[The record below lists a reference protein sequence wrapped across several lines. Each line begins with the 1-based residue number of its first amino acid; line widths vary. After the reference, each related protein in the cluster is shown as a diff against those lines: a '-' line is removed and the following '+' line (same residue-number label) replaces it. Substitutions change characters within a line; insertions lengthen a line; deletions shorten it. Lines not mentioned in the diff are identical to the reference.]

1 MISAIESITIGV
13 RNLEDAL
20 AFYRGRLGWRIERD
34 VRASVSLLAA
44 WKLPVYSDLR
54 LVTLSCDGHAFGRL
68 RLAAFPGAPA
78 TVTRLDAGPDTVDAA
93 TDVGPKALDLYT
105 GAPIA
110 EAIAGLVAGGC
121 VARCEPQRFQI
132 GPHDTEELMLTG
144 PDGIPLLLMVGHR
157 PAAGA
162 RRFEPRA
169 GCFSEVATVSVVAGD
184 LDASRRFYQEGLG
197 YVHETT
203 DVELRG
209 ADRDAACRLLGIPTR
224 TRVHC
229 ALYRQPQQPSGK
241 VALFH
246 FYERTTGPL
255 RHPMRPG
262 QLGMTLFSCR
272 CSDLDAFAS
281 RLGRAGGKVE
291 TTIQHVAIDEGAP
304 CRVALVRGPNGEL
317 FELVER

>member
-1 MISAIESITIGV
+1 MISAIETITIGV
-13 RNLEDAL
+13 RDIDVAL
-20 AFYRGRLGWRIERD
+20 AFYRGRLGYRIECD

-44 WKLPVYSDLR
+44 WKLPVYADLR
-54 LVTLSCDGHAFGRL
+54 LVTLSCDGYAFGRL
-68 RLAAFPGAPA
+68 RLAAFPAPPTMA
-78 TVTRLDAGPDTVDAA
+78 TRLDEGPEAVDAA
-93 TDVGPKALDLYT
+93 TDAGPKALDFYT

-110 EAIAGLVAGGC
+110 QAIADLTDSGC
-121 VARCEPQRFQI
+121 IARGEPQRFSV
-132 GPHDTEELMLTG
+132 GPHDTEELLLTG
-144 PDGIPLLLMVGHR
+144 LDGIPLLLMVGHQ
-157 PAAGA
+157 PVPGA
-162 RRFEPRA
+162 RRFEPRP
-169 GCFSEVATVSVVAGD
+169 GCFGEIATVSVVAGD

-203 DVELRG
+203 DIELRG
-209 ADRDAACRLLGIPTR
+209 ADRDAVCRLMGIPPR

-246 FYERTTGPL
+246 FYDRTTGPL
-255 RHPMRPG
+255 RHAMRPG
-262 QLGMTLFSCR
+262 QLGMTLFTCR

-291 TTIQHVAIDEGAP
+291 TTIQHVAVDEGVP